1 MRSIKGSSQC
11 KHILINQS
19 MFRTHSQFQFTTKSR
34 IEYMRKEFPP
44 MMKKSVTIQFLTT
57 QTQQQALWSLM
68 MLLLSH
74 LLKIKL
80 HQVWQTSKHWYQR
93 NSICLM
99 LNWKNLS
106 SLVTWTNIEPDL
118 MTSRETHSL
127 TQEISSRTWREAMNS
142 MSWNSVREK
151 DRLKAYSVSILIIPG
166 RVNLELT
173 SDIYLLLI
181 GLSSLMLSTWLLTT
195 SGKTFMQTLLESIFI
210 ILSMRANFKQIKN

>member
-210 ILSMRANFKQIKN
+210 ILSMRANFKLIKN